1 MIFRTKKKNLLLTS
15 AMFGSLIFAACTE
28 QSEDQGV
35 TSESEV
41 STMAIH
47 ISEMDME
54 SIRLVSEEDHN
65 RLVVMK
71 YMEALS
77 TSLREEVEAE
87 LMAPGYE
94 VIRPE
99 FANMD
104 YHADGSQLGDMADPM
119 DVAIANRRDS
129 VDTFIA
135 QDDMVVIRYRISGT
149 HAGNFYGI
157 PATGTDIDI
166 LAGAI
171 FWLDGG
177 KIIKSWWMAD
187 EAGFLR
193 QVGQPL
199 PARADGRWEAW
210 PHVLPVRTGND
221 LMEEFLANP
230 EDSQEYLNK
239 LQLTAWKAP
248 AYRDQVLHED
258 QSQRTGLRSGF
269 FHIVNAAPPE
279 MVRQYPFSG
288 AFPDRVDQIA
298 TLIADGKRAVILFR
312 LTATNSN
319 SLVGIPAQD
328 RQVAAYEFGYQEFD
342 GEVWKFNMW
351 FGDDLGLLLQ
361 LGGSQDHWFQNED

>member
-1 MIFRTKKKNLLLTS
+1 MFRTKKENLSLISIL
-15 AMFGSLIFAACTE
+15 FGSLVLAACAE
-28 QSEDQGV
+28 QAEELQEAAEPELD
-35 TSESEV
+35 
-41 STMAIH
+41 TMAIN
-47 ISEMDME
+47 IAEMDMG
-54 SIRLVSEEDHN
+54 SRYLVPEEDYN

-77 TSLREEVEAE
+77 TSLREEVEAD

-104 YHADGSQLGDMADPM
+104 YHAEGSQLADMADPM
-119 DVAIANRRDS
+119 NVAIANRRDS

-135 QDDMVVIRYRISGT
+135 QDDMVVIRYRITGT

-171 FWLDGG
+171 FWLDEG
-177 KIIKSWWMAD
+177 KISRSWWMAD

-210 PHVLPVRTGND
+210 PHVLPVRTGNE

-230 EDSQEYLNK
+230 ESSQAYLNK

-248 AYRDQVLHED
+248 AYRDQILHED

-279 MVRQYPFSG
+279 MVQQYPFSG
-288 AFPDRVDQIA
+288 AFPDRVDQVA
-298 TLIADGKRAVILFR
+298 ALIAEGKRAVILFR
-312 LTATNSN
+312 LTATNTN
-319 SLVGIPAQD
+319 SLVGIPAQN
-328 RQVAAYEFGYQEFD
+328 REVAAYEFGYQEFD

-361 LGGSQDHWFQNED
+361 LGGSQDHWFQN